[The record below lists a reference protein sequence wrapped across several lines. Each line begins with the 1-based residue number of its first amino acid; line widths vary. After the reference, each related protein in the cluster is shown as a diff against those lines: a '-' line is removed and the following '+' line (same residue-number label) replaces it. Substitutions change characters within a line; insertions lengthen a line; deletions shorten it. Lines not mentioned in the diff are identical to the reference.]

1 MEDVTKPRLRPQPN
15 KIERTLILING
26 NSFDGKSYLS
36 SQLINSNVDFISMD
50 TLVVLN
56 TEIVSIENF
65 KKTIKNPIGSVN
77 VINKHINNTSSKE
90 FISFLF
96 NEYIDKYQK
105 NTILLEGHIFTFD
118 NIIKEIKKNCKNSS
132 TRLWIVKKEKF

>member
-15 KIERTLILING
+15 KIERTLILITG
-26 NSFDGKSYLS
+26 NSFGGKSYLS

-65 KKTIKNPIGSVN
+65 KK
-77 VINKHINNTSSKE
+77 NN
-90 FISFLF
+90 
-96 NEYIDKYQK
+96 
-105 NTILLEGHIFTFD
+105 
-118 NIIKEIKKNCKNSS
+118 
-132 TRLWIVKKEKF
+132 